1 MRKIQGKTGSE
12 DSTKCKNWNKLLIAF
27 LQETIKNKQL

>member
-12 DSTKCKNWNKLLIAF
+12 DSTKCKTEISF
-27 LQETIKNKQL
+27 